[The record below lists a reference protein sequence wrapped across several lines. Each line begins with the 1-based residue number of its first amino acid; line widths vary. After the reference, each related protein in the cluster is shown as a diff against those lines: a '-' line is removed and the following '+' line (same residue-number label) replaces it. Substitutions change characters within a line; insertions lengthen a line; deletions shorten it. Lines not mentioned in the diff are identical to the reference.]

1 MKLYELKPLM
11 DMLNPNCEVTV
22 TPPSTGV
29 NPIGFSAPKDN
40 TESEMDA
47 VKGMLK

>member
-22 TPPSTGV
+22 QPPGGAP
-29 NPIGFSAPKDN
+29 NPIGFAIPTDEK
-40 TESEMDA
+40 ESKEE
-47 VKGMLK
+47 K